1 MGYHITKIKKG
12 KKGQFSK
19 IVEEFEELKD
29 AHKQNNIILEFCEL
43 CDILGA
49 IELYIKKHDLTLDD
63 LIQMKDLTKSA
74 FEDGSRK

>member
-12 KKGQFSK
+12 KKGKFSK

-29 AHKQNNIILEFCEL
+29 AHKQNNIILEICEI
-43 CDILGA
+43 CDLIGA
-49 IELYIKKHDLTLDD
+49 IELYIENHDLTLEDI
-63 LIQMKDLTKSA
+63 IQMKNLSRSE

>member
-19 IVEEFEELKD
+19 IVEEFEELND
-29 AHKQNNIILEFCEL
+29 AHKQNNIILELCEI
-43 CDILGA
+43 CDLIGA
-49 IELYIKKHDLTLDD
+49 IELYIQKNDLTLDD
-63 LIQMKDLTKSA
+63 IIKMKNLTKSA